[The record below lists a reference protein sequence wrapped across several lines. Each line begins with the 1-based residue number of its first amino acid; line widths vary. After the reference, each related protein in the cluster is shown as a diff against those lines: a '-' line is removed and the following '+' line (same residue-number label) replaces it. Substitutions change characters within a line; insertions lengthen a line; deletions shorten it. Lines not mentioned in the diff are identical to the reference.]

1 MLTQPWEK
9 PGSPCG
15 YLRRGVGLAL
25 LPLFFPA
32 PVFVRHHEGK
42 NMMIP
47 LSQAQSFREK
57 WKEPGLPL
65 HRTVTSSPGQVF
77 QPPRLPATPGRYVG
91 TSSLPLRHPR
101 PRSDFLNPP
110 RAPNPPQKSVNHC
123 LYLLAASRCSE
134 QVVPF
139 FL

>member
-9 PGSPCG
+9 PRSPCG
-15 YLRRGVGLAL
+15 YLRREVGLAL
-25 LPLFFPA
+25 LPLFFP
-32 PVFVRHHEGK
+32 VFMRHHEGK
-42 NMMIP
+42 NMMTP
-47 LSQAQSFREK
+47 LSQAQSFRDK

-91 TSSLPLRHPR
+91 TSSLPLQHLR

-110 RAPNPPQKSVNHC
+110 QSSKSPQKSVNHW